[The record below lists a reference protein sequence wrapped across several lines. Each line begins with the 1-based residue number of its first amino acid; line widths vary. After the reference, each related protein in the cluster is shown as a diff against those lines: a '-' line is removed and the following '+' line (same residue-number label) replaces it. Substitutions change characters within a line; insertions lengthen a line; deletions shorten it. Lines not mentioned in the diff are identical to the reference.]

1 MLYNRNKIGRRTIE
15 NYEIL
20 LLIESDKSLK
30 GICESGMKL
39 FNGGGSL
46 QITLTVPLVCLLTTV
61 SITIFQSPQ
70 TTDFLISES
79 QHIFTFLEHS
89 NSDPYNAYIHNT

>member
-1 MLYNRNKIGRRTIE
+1 MGTIMRYNRNKIGRRTIE
-15 NYEIL
+15 NDEIL
-20 LLIESDKSLK
+20 LLIESDKSL
-30 GICESGMKL
+30 
-39 FNGGGSL
+39 
-46 QITLTVPLVCLLTTV
+46 ITLTVPLVCLLTTV

-89 NSDPYNAYIHNT
+89 NSDPYNAYIHNR